1 VHHALLA
8 LFPPATNRS
17 ANRSGVRHGPPV
29 SVGEMHDE
37 RRGIASGIAAYLL
50 WGLLTIYWKELH
62 GLPAVQL
69 IAMRVVCSSV
79 LLAAGLSLVRQW
91 PPLFAALRDR
101 RQTRAPLAGR
111 GVPQC
116 ELDGPTCGPSA
127 MTV

>member
-1 VHHALLA
+1 
-8 LFPPATNRS
+8 
-17 ANRSGVRHGPPV
+17 
-29 SVGEMHDE
+29 MHDE

-101 RQTRAPLAGR
+101 RQLARLSLAAVFLSANWMTYVWAVGHDRVTETALGYFMAPLATMAIGI
-111 GVPQC
+111 
-116 ELDGPTCGPSA
+116 DGGSA
-127 MTV
+127 PGARWCR